1 MGWEWDIL
9 VTEGGGWWDVGSVLW
24 AKGRPGNLTSI
35 LLPMR
40 TVWDGDGSELGY
52 RTGSLGGR
60 GKCLMVMVQ
69 AGLPSA
75 VQHCRR
81 LWAAR
86 PGHQKQEMGDYKVK
100 FNIFLLGDI
109 EYPKD

>member
-1 MGWEWDIL
+1 M
-9 VTEGGGWWDVGSVLW
+9 
-24 AKGRPGNLTSI
+24 

-40 TVWDGDGSELGY
+40 TVWDGQGSEVGY

-60 GKCLMVMVQ
+60 GKGLMGLAQ
-69 AGLPSA
+69 PGLPSA
-75 VQHCRR
+75 VQHCRG

-100 FNIFLLGDI
+100 LNIFLLGDI